1 MTLCRV
7 VRPCFQTLKR
17 GKSISSLSDYR
28 DRSFYKYFID
38 IQTRWRDND
47 IYGHVNNVVYGEW
60 IDTIVNKYLI
70 ERCSLEPLQ
79 SPSIGFVVSSYC
91 QYFSPTSYPS
101 IISAGLLIK
110 KIGKSS
116 VDYQVG
122 IFEDNQALKAAAVG
136 GFTHVFVD
144 RSTRRPRP
152 IDEQFRMQLASI
164 LNEIEP
170 K

>member
-1 MTLCRV
+1 MSLCRV
-7 VRPCFQTLKR
+7 VRPCFQILKR
-17 GKSISSLSDYR
+17 EKSLSSLSEYR
-28 DRSFYKYFID
+28 DRSLYKYFID

-70 ERCSLEPLQ
+70 EKCSLQPLQ
-79 SPSIGFVVSSYC
+79 SSSIGFVVSSYC
-91 QYFSPTSYPS
+91 EYYSPTSYPS

-122 IFEDNQALKAAAVG
+122 IFANNQTTKAAAVG
-136 GFTHVFVD
+136 GFTHVFVN
-144 RSTRRPRP
+144 RITHRPHP
-152 IDEQFRMQLASI
+152 IDQQFRSKLLTIFHEFHQ
-164 LNEIEP
+164 